1 MVIIESSLCMCAR
14 HCYKF
19 FACIISFN
27 PPQQPYERD
36 NNCPYFIDEETNNGR
51 ANLYIQDEN

>member
-1 MVIIESSLCMCAR
+1 MCAR